1 LKITESDW
9 KSWAARSESS
19 IRSRKGMLASWRA
32 SLCGF
37 LFPGLR
43 AASGVKG
50 RLPQVLRSNPKV
62 DVAANA
68 DDSLPGRAKL

>member
-1 LKITESDW
+1 
-9 KSWAARSESS
+9 
-19 IRSRKGMLASWRA
+19 MLASWRA

-37 LFPGLR
+37 LFPSLR

-50 RLPQVLRSNPKV
+50 RCLPHVLRSNPQV